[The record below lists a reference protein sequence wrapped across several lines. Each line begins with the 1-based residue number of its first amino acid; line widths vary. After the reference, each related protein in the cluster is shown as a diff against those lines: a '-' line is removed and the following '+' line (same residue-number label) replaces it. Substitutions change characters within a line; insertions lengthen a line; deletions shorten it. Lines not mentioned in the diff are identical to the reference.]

1 MMLPIMMLQ
10 MMIPQYEEACWLTL
24 IMMRLILILLLV
36 MIVMIVMMKTK
47 IMTIFWTMT
56 RHHSGQNTKR

>member
-1 MMLPIMMLQ
+1 MLPIMMLQ

-36 MIVMIVMMKTK
+36 MIVMIVMIRQKL
-47 IMTIFWTMT
+47 
-56 RHHSGQNTKR
+56 